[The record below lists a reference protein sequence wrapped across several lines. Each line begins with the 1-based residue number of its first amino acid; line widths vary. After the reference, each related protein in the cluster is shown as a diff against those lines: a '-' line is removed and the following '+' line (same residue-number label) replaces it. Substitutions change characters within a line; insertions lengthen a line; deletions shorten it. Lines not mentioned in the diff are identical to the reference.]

1 MTSRCEEASREL
13 CAQHAAQ
20 GETMEEK
27 GRKKKR
33 IDWVYIGVAAFF
45 LTPLVLLVLLT
56 TFLQSTAFVVG
67 SAGVVQAVLIRLVMA
82 ALALGGI
89 LFCLHRLRRPEAS
102 WKTVL
107 GCTAAILACAAL
119 GFVMVR
125 DVVLDLPMLDRP
137 AVTYLER
144 LRFDIDAS
152 DESAHAYS
160 MEGVDIEGERQVFS
174 VTRKLYREGYERW
187 LENNELR
194 AKVTYLPH
202 MKVLLE
208 LEWLTGL
215 DTQVDELYPPR
226 PELPDDWQ
234 SFSVQIN
241 GMVYTLPM
249 PLSTFLESG
258 WQMEEDAAG
267 LVLESAEGP
276 DTYYGKESLTLTS
289 ESGQQLLV
297 EVYNTTAAP
306 LTVEEGTVGALR
318 ASCSN
323 YEFSGADLIL
333 PGGLRLGWSTRED
346 VRARYG
352 EPDGNEL
359 DLLYTYGAAD
369 APGYAVY
376 SFDDE
381 GYLTDVSLYNQ
392 DSRPGA

>member
-1 MTSRCEEASREL
+1 
-13 CAQHAAQ
+13 
-20 GETMEEK
+20 MEEK

-160 MEGVDIEGERQVFS
+160 MEGVDIEGNGR
-174 VTRKLYREGYERW
+174 
-187 LENNELR
+187 
-194 AKVTYLPH
+194 
-202 MKVLLE
+202 
-208 LEWLTGL
+208 
-215 DTQVDELYPPR
+215 
-226 PELPDDWQ
+226 
-234 SFSVQIN
+234 SF
-241 GMVYTLPM
+241 
-249 PLSTFLESG
+249 
-258 WQMEEDAAG
+258 
-267 LVLESAEGP
+267 
-276 DTYYGKESLTLTS
+276 
-289 ESGQQLLV
+289 
-297 EVYNTTAAP
+297 
-306 LTVEEGTVGALR
+306 R
-318 ASCSN
+318 
-323 YEFSGADLIL
+323 
-333 PGGLRLGWSTRED
+333 
-346 VRARYG
+346 
-352 EPDGNEL
+352 
-359 DLLYTYGAAD
+359 
-369 APGYAVY
+369 
-376 SFDDE
+376 
-381 GYLTDVSLYNQ
+381 
-392 DSRPGA
+392 

>member
-1 MTSRCEEASREL
+1 
-13 CAQHAAQ
+13 
-20 GETMEEK
+20 
-27 GRKKKR
+27 
-33 IDWVYIGVAAFF
+33 
-45 LTPLVLLVLLT
+45 
-56 TFLQSTAFVVG
+56 
-67 SAGVVQAVLIRLVMA
+67 
-82 ALALGGI
+82 
-89 LFCLHRLRRPEAS
+89 
-102 WKTVL
+102 
-107 GCTAAILACAAL
+107 
-119 GFVMVR
+119 
-125 DVVLDLPMLDRP
+125 
-137 AVTYLER
+137 
-144 LRFDIDAS
+144 
-152 DESAHAYS
+152 
-160 MEGVDIEGERQVFS
+160 
-174 VTRKLYREGYERW
+174 
-187 LENNELR
+187 
-194 AKVTYLPH
+194 

-352 EPDGNEL
+352 SRTATSW
-359 DLLYTYGAAD
+359 TYCIPT
-369 APGYAVY
+369 APPMRRAMRCIP
-376 SFDDE
+376 
-381 GYLTDVSLYNQ
+381 LTT
-392 DSRPGA
+392 RGT